1 MKLSNKQSDFIKRF
15 LTIGVPGITACIVT
29 LGGLYGFDTKVIVG
43 TITALA
49 TLSGVILNVVS
60 NNYDSGNSS
69 TDKDDQ
75 ENNIR

>member
-1 MKLSNKQSDFIKRF
+1 MKLSNKQYDFIKRF
-15 LTIGVPGITACIVT
+15 LTIGVPGITAFIVT

-49 TLSGVILNVVS
+49 TLSGVLLNLVS

>member
-1 MKLSNKQSDFIKRF
+1 MKLSNKQYDFIKRF

-49 TLSGVILNVVS
+49 TLSGVLLNVVS

-75 ENNIR
+75 ENNIQ

>member
-1 MKLSNKQSDFIKRF
+1 MKLSNKQYDFIKRF

-49 TLSGVILNVVS
+49 TLSGVLLNVVS
-60 NNYDSGNSS
+60 NNYDSDNSG

-75 ENNIR
+75 ENNIQ

>member
-1 MKLSNKQSDFIKRF
+1 MKLSNKQYDFIKRF

-49 TLSGVILNVVS
+49 TLSGVLLNVVS
-60 NNYDSGNSS
+60 NNYDSDNSG